1 MSLPMIYTLDSSS
14 ITRNILLGK
23 GRARKMLLET
33 KKLVLAEME
42 ACGALPRT
50 KALLESL
57 EVEIYSAIENVEA
70 LLDIRNDLIRGVMD
84 KLRI

>member
-1 MSLPMIYTLDSSS
+1 MSLPMIYTFDSST
-14 ITRNILLGK
+14 ITRKILLGK
-23 GRARKMLLET
+23 GRAEKMLLET

-50 KALLESL
+50 KALLESI
-57 EVEIYSAIENVEA
+57 EVEIYSAIESVEA
-70 LLDIRNDLIRGVMD
+70 LLNIRNELIRGVMD